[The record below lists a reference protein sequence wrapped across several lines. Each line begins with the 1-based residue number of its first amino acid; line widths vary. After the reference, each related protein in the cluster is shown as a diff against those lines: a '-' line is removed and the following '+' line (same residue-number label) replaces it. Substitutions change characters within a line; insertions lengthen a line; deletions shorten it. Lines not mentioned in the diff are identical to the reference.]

1 MSSSGT
7 SSSSDQD
14 LHIKRDFERKQSKTY
29 REKLKN
35 YEKVSDGLPKDSKL
49 TNDLSNLMECNHSNE
64 ILYTTDEIYT
74 DIKATHSSGESLLN
88 DDTRSNGCESELIF
102 KTKLFIVL

>member
-1 MSSSGT
+1 
-7 SSSSDQD
+7 
-14 LHIKRDFERKQSKTY
+14 
-29 REKLKN
+29 
-35 YEKVSDGLPKDSKL
+35 
-49 TNDLSNLMECNHSNE
+49 MECNHSNE